1 MKPRKFAIL
10 KDGYQIRGIRKKGE
24 EAIDD
29 NRFRKALRLAK
40 QRAALRTEHARLHGL
55 YFEQISPHLRERVLQ
70 QGRHVRGELNLP

>member
-1 MKPRKFAIL
+1 MRPRKFAIL
-10 KDGYQIRGIRKKGE
+10 ADGHQIRGNRKKAE

-55 YFEQISPHLRERVLQ
+55 YFEQISPQLRERVLK
-70 QGRHVRGELNLP
+70 QGRHIRGELNLP